1 MIIHFERKKRKMK
14 KTLIFIGV
22 FYGNV
27 TGVGEAVEPLRT
39 YYRTYYRDNKADYA
53 KFAATVLSFV
63 LSWLR

>member
-1 MIIHFERKKRKMK
+1 MKNERMREVLII
-14 KTLIFIGV
+14 IAV
-22 FYGNV
+22 FYGSI

-53 KFAATVLSFV
+53 KFAAPVLSFV